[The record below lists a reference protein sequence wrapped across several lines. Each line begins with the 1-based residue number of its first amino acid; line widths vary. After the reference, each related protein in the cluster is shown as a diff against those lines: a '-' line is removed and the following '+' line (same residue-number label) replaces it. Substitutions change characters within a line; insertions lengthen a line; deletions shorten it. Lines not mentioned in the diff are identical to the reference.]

1 MALEKSNFS
10 QCSSARGFS
19 LVETIVSMGILATA
33 LIAMAQLFTL
43 ATTQNL
49 SARATTSATILARQ
63 KVEQLRSLTWG
74 FDADVLPVSDFSS
87 DTTTNPPVPNGGT
100 GLSASATNS
109 LEQNT
114 VGYVD
119 YIGREGQSLGT
130 AATPPPGTVYVRR
143 WSIEPLPTNPNN
155 TLILQVLVYRVNA
168 RAGTGD
174 DVWLRRPDEARIT
187 TIKTRKAM

>member
-10 QCSSARGFS
+10 QCSSERGFS

-74 FDADVLPVSDFSS
+74 FDADLLPVSDFSS
-87 DTTTNPPVPNGGT
+87 DTTTNPPVPDGGT
-100 GLSASATNS
+100 GLSASATS
-109 LEQNT
+109 TLDQST
-114 VGYVD
+114 PGYVD

-168 RAGTGD
+168 RAGAGD
-174 DVWLRRPDEARIT
+174 DAMLRRPDEARIT

>member
-1 MALEKSNFS
+1 
-10 QCSSARGFS
+10 
-19 LVETIVSMGILATA
+19 MGILATA

-49 SARATTSATILARQ
+49 SARSTTSATILARQ

-87 DTTTNPPVPNGGT
+87 DTSANPPVPNGGT
-100 GLSASATNS
+100 GLSASATNT